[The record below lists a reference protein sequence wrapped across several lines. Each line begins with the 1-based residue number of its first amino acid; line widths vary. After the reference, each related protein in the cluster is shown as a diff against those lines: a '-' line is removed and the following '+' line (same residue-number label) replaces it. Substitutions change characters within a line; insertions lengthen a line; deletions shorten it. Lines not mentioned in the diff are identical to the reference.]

1 MSIMATKTLITV
13 DEFLRLP
20 EPMDVVCELVEGE
33 VVAMSP
39 TMPLHN
45 LVRDKILM
53 LLREFVLAHRL
64 GTVLSEQAF
73 QLSNNTVRI
82 PDVSFTG
89 SKRRF
94 EINKLPI
101 GAPDLAVEVIS
112 PTDSPREMDRRV
124 SDFFAAGA
132 TRVWIVYP
140 EEREVYI
147 HGMSGVVCCKGDENL
162 EDPEL
167 LRGFSIKVST
177 LFEQMSNF

>member
-1 MSIMATKTLITV
+1 MATKTLFTV

-20 EPMDVVCELVEGE
+20 EPMDVVRELVEGE
-33 VVAMSP
+33 IVLMSP

-53 LLREFVLAHRL
+53 LLREFVLAHGL

-73 QLSNNTVRI
+73 QLSNHTVRI

-89 SKRRF
+89 IKRQF
-94 EINKLPI
+94 QMDKLPI

-112 PTDSPREMDRRV
+112 PTNSPREMDRRV

-147 HGMSGVVCCKGDENL
+147 HGMSGVVCRKGDETL

-167 LRGFSIKVST
+167 LPGLSIKVSV
-177 LFEQMSNF
+177 LFERI